1 MILARKHRV
10 PIGIGQGDSVLEVT
24 GDVLSLEG
32 GILYIARL
40 NLLVERT
47 VREFSDIWSMDIG
60 TWREEL
66 RQDPENQHDAS
77 DKKDKIQYSPVI
89 IGWAPAITAIASI
102 VGALRS
108 SRALIMRVALVQM
121 YRLSIH

>member
-1 MILARKHRV
+1 MI
-10 PIGIGQGDSVLEVT
+10 EVT
-24 GDVLSLEG
+24 ADVLSLEG

-40 NLLVERT
+40 NLLVECT

-66 RQDPENQHDAS
+66 GQNPENQHDAS
-77 DKKDKIQYSPVI
+77 NEKDKIQYSPVI
-89 IGWAPAITAIASI
+89 IGWAPAIASI

-108 SRALIMRVALVQM
+108 SRALIIRVALVQM
-121 YRLSIH
+121 YHLSIH